1 MCPCRTRELQTN
13 GKARARLA
21 ATDLPAGK
29 KQSIG
34 TRHNVTHPRTEFGE
48 NLRLRKCMLRQTIIQ
63 LEADGAVGVMQDVS
77 DSLLVLEADWANPPL
92 DRSSPLPLYAQI
104 KQRLIGTILRWRHPD
119 RRFFSDEQLC
129 EMFGVSRD
137 TVRQAVFELV
147 REGML
152 TRSRGLGTFVAVHKL
167 EERFG
172 PGMDFMRQWESAGTP
187 IQPTLLVFERCAA
200 DEPIA
205 AALEI
210 EVGTQVLFIKRT
222 RAAARVPV
230 AIDYRY
236 LPADL
241 VADWD
246 ESAALASPLHLLW
259 QRVELRTGDF
269 GIEAGIAGP
278 EEVEY
283 LHLTAGAP
291 VLTRTLRYR
300 DSTGRLVMAGHTVHR
315 GDLVRYS
322 LSVPLSRD
330 GKAPAHEVDKS
341 RVHDD

>member
-1 MCPCRTRELQTN
+1 M
-13 GKARARLA
+13 
-21 ATDLPAGK
+21 
-29 KQSIG
+29 
-34 TRHNVTHPRTEFGE
+34 V
-48 NLRLRKCMLRQTIIQ
+48 RQTIIQ
-63 LEADGAVGVMQDVS
+63 SEADIAVGVMQDVS
-77 DSLLVLEADWANPPL
+77 DSVLVLEADWANPPL

-104 KQRLIGTILRWRHPD
+104 KQRLIGTILRWQHPD

-129 EMFGVSRD
+129 EMFCVSRD
-137 TVRQAVFELV
+137 TVRQAVSELV

-172 PGMDFMRQWESAGTP
+172 PGMDFMRQWEAAGTP
-187 IQPTLLVFERCAA
+187 IQPTLLVFERCGA
-200 DEPIA
+200 DEQVA
-205 AALEI
+205 AALEV
-210 EVGTQVLFIKRT
+210 EVGTRILFIKRT

-283 LHLTAGAP
+283 LHLAAGAP